1 MSNYR
6 RAAAKG
12 ASYFF
17 TLVSYQRRN
26 IFCDQS
32 IRFALRQAIKR
43 VQNKSPFSI
52 DAWVLLPN
60 HMHCIWTL
68 PEGDNNFSQRWSSI
82 KRRVSIECGQ
92 QYKQQQLLTESK
104 VKRRESTLW
113 QRRFWEHQI
122 RNQQDFN
129 NHLDYIHY
137 NPVKHNYCYSPSQ
150 WQYSTIHRYIKE
162 GYYPY
167 NWGEQEPY
175 FSDINFG
182 E

>member
-12 ASYFF
+12 GSYFF

-26 IFCDQS
+26 IFCDKA
-32 IRFALRQAIKR
+32 IRLALRQAIKTT
-43 VQNKSPFSI
+43 QKKYPFNI

-68 PEGDNNFSQRWSSI
+68 PEEDNNFSQRWSLI
-82 KRRVSIECGQ
+82 KRKVSIECAQ

-104 VKRRESTLW
+104 VKHRESTIW

-137 NPVKHNYCYSPSQ
+137 NPVKHNYCNSPSQ
-150 WQYSTIHRYIKE
+150 WQYSTIHRYIKV
-162 GYYPY
+162 GYYAY
-167 NWGEQEPY
+167 NWGEQQPN